1 MFEFLRLLK
10 KWFSTEKF
18 QFSFAIDQITLQQ
31 NKNSYSFKMGYG
43 GAGLDAL
50 LLGDPLE
57 LEGWEGGQD
66 GATDP
71 WSISSL
77 VLIFVLLGARPVI
90 SLCMRSAKPG
100 SMLEPPDRTMFL
112 TQVNIKLHYGAE
124 EGVADAYSGKTHITG
139 MTESLSA
146 QEPLFADGDQC
157 RGPSIKEKD
166 HLVG

>member
-71 WSISSL
+71 SRVLSFWWSDDL
-77 VLIFVLLGARPVI
+77 DLRVVG
-90 SLCMRSAKPG
+90 G
-100 SMLEPPDRTMFL
+100 SGGDLFL
-112 TQVNIKLHYGAE
+112 H
-124 EGVADAYSGKTHITG
+124 
-139 MTESLSA
+139 SLSKA
-146 QEPLFADGDQC
+146 GEQG
-157 RGPSIKEKD
+157 GTS
-166 HLVG
+166 